1 MSSGEA
7 RFAQLG
13 LAKVERL
20 RDKVLK
26 FLEQNPGDRI
36 GAADAVGLTMSD
48 LRELECRYPDG
59 FVEVDDRYV
68 AKLEKLI
75 ARAGLGLPLL
85 DVGEN
90 FKIDHAIKA
99 LKVMKEKRA
108 KATPASN
115 SREQLEDDVDSML
128 LGFGANRRKDETD
141 ERREHSGDEAKPIL
155 PNAAERRDDEA
166 YDTEGPRGV
175 CSATWARGDGASLL
189 SDAGMPSPIGDPVER
204 PGSTSLRNPGS
215 KFGIGSKAGRGKI
228 LPGELPAIGPADSL
242 GDED

>member
-99 LKVMKEKRA
+99 LKVMKEKRRLCNQTIRIHRQEPGLA
-108 KATPASN
+108 MCI
-115 SREQLEDDVDSML
+115 QYL
-128 LGFGANRRKDETD
+128 LYDEYS
-141 ERREHSGDEAKPIL
+141 H
-155 PNAAERRDDEA
+155 
-166 YDTEGPRGV
+166 V
-175 CSATWARGDGASLL
+175 
-189 SDAGMPSPIGDPVER
+189 SPM
-204 PGSTSLRNPGS
+204 
-215 KFGIGSKAGRGKI
+215 
-228 LPGELPAIGPADSL
+228 
-242 GDED
+242 